1 MRRHCNSLSKIPK
14 AACDIDSCS
23 DLAYKP
29 KSPLPAKSFCMYIVG
44 SPGSGKT
51 NLWQSLLLS
60 KDPKYYTKFFD
71 LVHLISGSL
80 ATLPKKVIKALPDER
95 TSNQFSDEL
104 LTEIVQKLQSGPNT
118 NNLIIL
124 DDVIKD
130 LKRSK
135 ILSKVF
141 LNRRHCTHDENQD
154 KNGGLSIIV
163 TSQKYTLLPL
173 EQRTACSHAILFK
186 SANRQEIDRIREEIM
201 FDLEPAQQD
210 TLLKE
215 AWREPYSFLF
225 IAINA
230 PRDQKYFIKF
240 DRVEI

>member
-14 AACDIDSCS
+14 AACDIDSYK
-23 DLAYKP
+23 DIAYRP
-29 KSPLPAKSFCMYIVG
+29 KSPLPAKSFAMYIVG

-60 KDPKYYTKFFD
+60 KDPKYYNKFFD

-80 ATLPKKVIKALPDER
+80 ATLPKKVIKALPEER
-95 TSNQFSDEL
+95 KSNQFSDEL
-104 LTEIVQKLQSGPNT
+104 LTEIVETLRSGGNT

-141 LNRRHCTHDENQD
+141 LNRRHCTHDEGQA
-154 KNGGLSIIV
+154 KNGGLSIMV

-186 SANRQEIDRIREEIM
+186 SANKQEIDRIREEIM
-201 FDLEPAQQD
+201 FDSGPAQQD
-210 TLLKE
+210 ALLKE
-215 AWREPYSFLF
+215 AWKEPYSFLF